1 LRPLI
6 NERIDDVNTLWRAR
20 ENDVK
25 PEPESYGKT
34 EWIAADVL
42 KSAEEQGIE
51 ITEEEANT
59 LLQLCDENISERQI
73 ERGWDIINGEVEAYN
88 RERDRQGHRVS
99 GLRSRSRHRPP
110 HWRDMRQL
118 QKRHIDPKTRT
129 RRQLEKCSITLKY
142 TTQ

>member
-1 LRPLI
+1 MLEHFVEAVD

-88 RERDRQGHRVS
+88 RERTDKATECLDCGAGHDTGHHIGEICGNCKRGTLTRKPEQG
-99 GLRSRSRHRPP
+99 GN
-110 HWRDMRQL
+110 
-118 QKRHIDPKTRT
+118 
-129 RRQLEKCSITLKY
+129 
-142 TTQ
+142 